1 MIRIPDFAKM
11 KFTPKVFARESTKTI
26 NPTDKERMIPKDECV
41 PQLTPTYKDSFAPV
55 FPPPPL
61 LCFPSSAGEISAL
74 CLTATQEFR
83 NRGKSGRRG
92 DSKHKMVTLTRKKYS
107 LGFNRK

>member
-41 PQLTPTYKDSFAPV
+41 PQLNTTYKDSFAPV
-55 FPPPPL
+55 SPPL

-83 NRGKSGRRG
+83 NRGKSGRG
-92 DSKHKMVTLTRKKYS
+92 GG
-107 LGFNRK
+107 GFKA